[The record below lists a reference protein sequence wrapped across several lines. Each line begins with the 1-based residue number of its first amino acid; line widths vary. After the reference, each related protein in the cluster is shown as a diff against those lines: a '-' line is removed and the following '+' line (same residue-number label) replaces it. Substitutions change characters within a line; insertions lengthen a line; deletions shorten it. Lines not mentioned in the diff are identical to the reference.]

1 MKALPN
7 FFPHLCNIFKNEL
20 SKVSEG
26 TFADIFKHY
35 KDKVLGT
42 GSHGTKVYKGNF
54 QGRPI
59 AIKQVLKS
67 LSTTVKREAA
77 IMLKVDQH
85 PNILRYFAKEEDDNF
100 IYLGT
105 ELCECSL
112 TTLITGKGYDGIKK
126 KMESKKI
133 LKQTAEGLDHLH
145 KLNISK

>member
-20 SKVSEG
+20 VKLEDVA
-26 TFADIFKHY
+26 FAVIFKHY

-42 GSHGTKVYKGNF
+42 GSHGTRVYKGNF

-59 AIKQVLKS
+59 AIKRVFKS
-67 LSTTVKREAA
+67 LSTTAKREVA
-77 IMLKVDQH
+77 ILLKIDQH
-85 PNILRYFAKEEDDNF
+85 PNILRYFAKEEDDDF

-112 TTLITGKGYDGIKK
+112 ATLITDDDYEGMRK

-133 LKQTAEGLDHLH
+133 IKQTAEGLDHLH